1 MDFSHYHRD
10 FELRRISYELIN
22 PCDGRANIS
31 TPFALRRALHNI
43 LHSSRLALINHMVMN
58 DIDYSEVEKIQHIYI
73 PPPREDV
80 GVPEPDM
87 DPITIIDIERMVVA
101 LEDIA
106 MQYM

>member
-1 MDFSHYHRD
+1 
-10 FELRRISYELIN
+10 
-22 PCDGRANIS
+22 
-31 TPFALRRALHNI
+31 
-43 LHSSRLALINHMVMN
+43 MVMN